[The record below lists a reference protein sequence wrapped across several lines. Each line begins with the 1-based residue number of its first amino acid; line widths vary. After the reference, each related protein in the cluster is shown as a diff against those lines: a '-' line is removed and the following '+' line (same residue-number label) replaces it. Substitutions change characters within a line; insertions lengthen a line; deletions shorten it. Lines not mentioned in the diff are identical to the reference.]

1 MVPPRMANTLPI
13 SKTAQSVPMIREEEY
28 KLHTALLRSL
38 ASLLLLLFGAEVVSA
53 RGWMR
58 SCD

>member
-1 MVPPRMANTLPI
+1 
-13 SKTAQSVPMIREEEY
+13 MIREEEY